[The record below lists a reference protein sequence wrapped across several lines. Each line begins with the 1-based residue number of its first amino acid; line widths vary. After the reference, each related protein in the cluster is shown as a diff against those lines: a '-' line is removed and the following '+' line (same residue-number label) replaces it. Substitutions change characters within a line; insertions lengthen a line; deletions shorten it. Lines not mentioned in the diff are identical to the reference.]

1 MNIIDERSLTLLLCL
16 RIIFQSTA
24 LKPVE
29 CKTVCAEGTTG
40 YFNQADKWLCEEQI
54 GTKLFLIK

>member
-1 MNIIDERSLTLLLCL
+1 MNILDESSLTLPLCW

-24 LKPVE
+24 LKSAE

-40 YFNQADKWLCEEQI
+40 YFNQANSL
-54 GTKLFLIK
+54 